1 MSDLIEDFVDY
12 LTYERGASPHT
23 ITAYRRDLEVWGETC
38 GVDPTVE
45 SLQSID
51 LRSARRQAMQLM
63 ARGDSP
69 RTVHRRLSS
78 LRTFF
83 TYLLKQGVVETD
95 PFAAVQLPKMER
107 SLPPF
112 VDAETLTTRIEQLYA
127 DSEAAERE
135 EDREHLLRVAF
146 VTDLL
151 FQTGM
156 RSAEVRGLQVRDVDR
171 SGLRIRVLG
180 KRNKERYIPY
190 GALLDQKIA
199 LYLSYR
205 DRSTRPEVTH
215 FLTTERGIPVS
226 ADQLRSYVMEALG
239 PLSGYSR
246 KSPHVL
252 RHSFATALL
261 NDGAGLMSV
270 KELLGHEEISTTS
283 IYAHTTLEELQR
295 MYRAHPRAQK
305 PSKE

>member
-1 MSDLIEDFVDY
+1 MSDLIQDFIDY

-23 ITAYRRDLEVWGETC
+23 IAAYRRDLEIWGETC
-38 GVDPTVE
+38 GVEPVPE
-45 SLQSID
+45 ALRAID

-63 ARGDSP
+63 QRGDSP

-83 TYLLKQGVVETD
+83 TYLLKQEVVESD
-95 PFAAVQLPKMER
+95 PFSAVQLPKMER

-112 VDAETLTTRIEQLYA
+112 VDADTLVSRIDRLYGDAET
-127 DSEAAERE
+127 AERE
-135 EDREHLLRVAF
+135 EDRDHLFLIAF

-156 RSAEVRGLQVRDVDR
+156 RSAEVRSLQLTDIDR
-171 SGLRIRVLG
+171 PGQRLRVIG
-180 KRNKERYIPY
+180 KRNKERHIPF
-190 GALLDQKIA
+190 GPLLDQKIA

-205 DRSTRPEVTH
+205 DRRTRPEETH
-215 FLTTERGIPVS
+215 FLTTERGTPVS
-226 ADQLRSYVMEALG
+226 ASQLYSYVREALE

-270 KELLGHEEISTTS
+270 KELLGHEEVSTTS
-283 IYAHTTLEELQR
+283 IYAHTTFEELQR
-295 MYRAHPRAQK
+295 MYRAHPRAHK
-305 PSKE
+305 PHKE